1 MANQT
6 AHALQLL
13 QDALQLLQDQTGTF
27 HVMSDSYQMRLFGKV
42 GVFPN
47 RLIEGNW
54 VQLRADRWSPP
65 AFWHG
70 LTLSQ
75 LHTLLSDGVWK
86 FGFWKRKTKT
96 SPLALWVATSRS
108 AAMDRASPKRG
119 YAAQQSTL
127 PSEWDCP
134 VAIGLNVAAELF
146 GNGGHKPL
154 KNGVERKRMLAG
166 GRREMPVEELN
177 IVEVDFFAPAFE
189 RYRILSA
196 LWPSLKSRERV
207 LCRCEVGN
215 PGICFSRV
223 VMVHHGLAAGRCPGT
238 TATDTVGKRQ
248 MLEVSGVAPLVIATK
263 NYSLGV

>member
-1 MANQT
+1 M
-6 AHALQLL
+6 
-13 QDALQLLQDQTGTF
+13 
-27 HVMSDSYQMRLFGKV
+27 
-42 GVFPN
+42 
-47 RLIEGNW
+47 
-54 VQLRADRWSPP
+54 
-65 AFWHG
+65 
-70 LTLSQ
+70 
-75 LHTLLSDGVWK
+75 WK
-86 FGFWKRKTKT
+86 FGLWKRKTKT

-134 VAIGLNVAAELF
+134 VAIGLNLPAELF

-215 PGICFSRV
+215 PGKLFQGG
-223 VMVHHGLAAGRCPGT
+223 HGAPWTCGRTLPRDDCESYGWLKANNTSEWRCPSC
-238 TATDTVGKRQ
+238 DRNKR
-248 MLEVSGVAPLVIATK
+248 LL
-263 NYSLGV
+263 LGSITGEP